1 MLNVRQCGCHFIYII
16 PLHPRNSPYGID
28 TIIISTSQVRGLWT
42 RGHVTCP
49 KSFIQPVSSRA
60 GALGTSDSEALHL
73 ITMQYSLLYSPLS
86 PKHPGYYYSLISA
99 TPIITTPNGELWRV
113 ILFRNL
119 NTKFLLH
126 RKSTRSEV
134 FRFLSLRFPSVEQL
148 QKDQPPH
155 WSSTAIRKSS
165 TGVNAKK
172 KFCFGWDTSL
182 IYIWFKKPFI
192 HAFSSWYLL
201 NVSYTLNWVLL
212 WGKGER
218 EQV

>member
-16 PLHPRNSPYGID
+16 PFHPHNSPYGID

-86 PKHPGYYYSLISA
+86 PKHPGCYYNLINA

-126 RKSTRSEV
+126 RKSTRSEA
-134 FRFLSLRFPSVEQL
+134 FRFPPSGSLL
-148 QKDQPPH
+148 
-155 WSSTAIRKSS
+155 WSSYKRTSHL
-165 TGVNAKK
+165 TG
-172 KFCFGWDTSL
+172 
-182 IYIWFKKPFI
+182 
-192 HAFSSWYLL
+192 LL
-201 NVSYTLNWVLL
+201 LPLEKAPQGLMQKRSFALDETPV
-212 WGKGER
+212 
-218 EQV
+218 